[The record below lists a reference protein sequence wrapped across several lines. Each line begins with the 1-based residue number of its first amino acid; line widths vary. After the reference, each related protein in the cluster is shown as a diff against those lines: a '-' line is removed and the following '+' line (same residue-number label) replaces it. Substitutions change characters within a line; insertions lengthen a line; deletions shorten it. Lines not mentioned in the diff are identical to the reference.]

1 MPDMRLLGR
10 RDARY
15 AVTLVDMMPG
25 TPLLLTAW
33 CQVRT
38 YSEDMMRG
46 THLLF
51 RA

>member
-15 AVTLVDMMPG
+15 TITLEDMMPG
-25 TPLLLTAW
+25 THLLLSAW

-38 YSEDMMRG
+38 YS
-46 THLLF
+46 
-51 RA
+51 